1 MRIFTQALVA
11 TGVVALATTRV
22 AAAKGEPPIQPPDPP
37 PYTVI
42 AHAIA
47 TAPVGR
53 PLRRTDA
60 SIDHA
65 FRAAR
70 ANAIPKAV
78 ARARVEAQSLAAAGG
93 LTLGRPVGIA
103 RDAPPAGYYDPDGGR
118 FGPGKWCGRLYRGR
132 RTVRRPDGTIRR
144 VPRFRYGCQVP
155 KNATVRVT
163 VTFAAVP
170 ADA

>member
-11 TGVVALATTRV
+11 TGVVALATTGV

-60 SIDHA
+60 SIDHV

-118 FGPGKWCGRLYRGR
+118 FGPGKGSRLSNWWLQVGSAPANTGDR
-132 RTVRRPDGTIRR
+132 RLPRRHLPSRE
-144 VPRFRYGCQVP
+144 P
-155 KNATVRVT
+155 
-163 VTFAAVP
+163 
-170 ADA
+170 